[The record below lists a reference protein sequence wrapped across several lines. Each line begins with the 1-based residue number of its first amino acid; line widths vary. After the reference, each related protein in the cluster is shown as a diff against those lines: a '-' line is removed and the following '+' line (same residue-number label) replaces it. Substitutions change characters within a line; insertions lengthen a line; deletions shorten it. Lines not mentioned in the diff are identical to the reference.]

1 MCQTCRRFARI
12 CDIVRCATPCC
23 RDTPFSEAI
32 WESRA
37 RNDSASTANLPSF
50 TASTALYLGGLEP
63 RTVLRAADLSRH
75 VPALECSPSFSK
87 SNRLTLGLS
96 PLPCQAR
103 TPPRPPQCLP
113 GICGYSALLPGVL
126 QSRNIPSA
134 ANYSQHRLLSLF
146 PWQGPG
152 PNACMGLSLSL
163 SPSLCRPA
171 HDLCRN
177 ASGPVSCSS
186 IE

>member
-63 RTVLRAADLSRH
+63 RTVLRASAKATVSLLDCHRFRARQELLRAHHNVSQESVDTPH
-75 VPALECSPSFSK
+75 SFQVSCK
-87 SNRLTLGLS
+87 AGTY
-96 PLPCQAR
+96 P
-103 TPPRPPQCLP
+103 
-113 GICGYSALLPGVL
+113 VL
-126 QSRNIPSA
+126 QTTLNIA
-134 ANYSQHRLLSLF
+134 CCLSFLGRA
-146 PWQGPG
+146 QGPTPAWG
-152 PNACMGLSLSL
+152 SLCLSLSL
-163 SPSLCRPA
+163 SLSVVQRMIFAETLLAPCPARPLNE
-171 HDLCRN
+171 DTPDSTTL
-177 ASGPVSCSS
+177 V
-186 IE
+186 